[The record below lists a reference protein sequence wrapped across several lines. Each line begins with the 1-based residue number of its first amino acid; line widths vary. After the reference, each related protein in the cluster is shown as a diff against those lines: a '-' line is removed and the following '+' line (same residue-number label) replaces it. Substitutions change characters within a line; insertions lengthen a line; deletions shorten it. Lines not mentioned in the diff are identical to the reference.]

1 MGIFNLKLKPAEDL
15 VYQSELLQSTDLDI
29 VKPLL
34 VDCPVTTL
42 RRKEILIVA
51 GRSNQNLYILL
62 DGKLSVRLKSAE
74 SVPITFIE
82 PNGSA
87 GELSLIDHQPA
98 SAYVM
103 AETSSRILT
112 IAEETVWELV
122 DASHAVATNLLY
134 TLVKRLRNGNTII
147 EGDRER
153 LELYQRQAKSDA
165 LSGLFNR
172 RWLDE
177 MLPRQMHRSQV
188 SGKPLSLVLI
198 DIDHFKRY
206 NDQHGHTAGDWAI
219 RTVATTISDNI
230 RPGDMAARYGGEEF
244 LLILPCCPLRAAEEA
259 AERVRQAV
267 EKASVEDAD
276 GELLSPVSISL
287 GVAEMQDEFS
297 VEEFIQAADSA
308 LYRAK
313 GAGRN
318 RVLSWTGFFK
328 KPRLRSR
335 AQDHE

>member
-1 MGIFNLKLKPAEDL
+1 M
-15 VYQSELLQSTDLDI
+15 YQSDLLQSTDPDV
-29 VKPLL
+29 VKPFLD
-34 VDCPVTTL
+34 DCPVTTL
-42 RRKEILIVA
+42 KRNEVLIAA
-51 GRSNQNLYILL
+51 GRSNRNLYVLL

-82 PNGSA
+82 PNESA

-112 IAEETVWELV
+112 ITEETVWKLV
-122 DASHAVATNLLY
+122 NASHAVATNLLY

-147 EGDRER
+147 IEDRER
-153 LELYQRQAKSDA
+153 LEEFQLQAKVDA

-177 MLPRQMHRSQV
+177 MLPRQMHRSRV
-188 SGKPLSLVLI
+188 SEKPLSLVLI

-206 NDQHGHTAGDWAI
+206 NDEHGHTAGDYAI
-219 RTVATTISDNI
+219 RTVATTISNNI

-244 LLILPCCPLRAAEEA
+244 LLILPRCPLQAAEEA

-267 EKASVEDAD
+267 EITSVKDAD
-276 GELLSPVSISL
+276 EDLLPPVSISL
-287 GVAEMQDEFS
+287 GVAEMKDEYS
-297 VEEFIQAADSA
+297 VEDFVQAADAA

-313 GAGRN
+313 KAGRN
-318 RVLSWTGFFK
+318 RVLSWTGIFK
-328 KPRLRSR
+328 KPRLRRR
-335 AQDHE
+335 AQGQE